1 MKFNTLYV
9 FATFCLCLLA
19 TMQCSQADI
28 VCPAEQPDD
37 SLVVQFPSPTSCS
50 EFYKCNRGEAVLI
63 KCPEG
68 LDYNARLQVCDY
80 PYRANCQL
88 EIVA

>member
-28 VCPAEQPDD
+28 TC
-37 SLVVQFPSPTSCS
+37 CS